1 MSSNNNGLELIKELL
16 KEEQNPVLRQVLA
29 TMELHI
35 ESGIPI
41 EDLAKA
47 QDAYNDSLKMSF
59 LTRQLENFNSTDS
72 SNN

>member
-1 MSSNNNGLELIKELL
+1 MSIDKSLEVIKELL
-16 KEEQNPVLRQVLA
+16 KEEQDPVLQQVLIA
-29 TMELHI
+29 MKLNI

-59 LTRQLENFNSTDS
+59 LTRQLEDLNSSD
-72 SNN
+72 NQ